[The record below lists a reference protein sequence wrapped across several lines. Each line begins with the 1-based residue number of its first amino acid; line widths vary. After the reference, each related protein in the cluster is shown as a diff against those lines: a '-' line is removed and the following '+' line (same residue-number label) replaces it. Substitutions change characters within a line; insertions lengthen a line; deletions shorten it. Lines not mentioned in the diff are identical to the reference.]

1 MRRDEAAEQRS
12 LHGELEVVQ
21 TEHAQKL
28 GEVQEEQRKLKC
40 RLEQLRQQGCRC
52 REQQGA
58 EQQQESHYAT
68 QVGHAYTSHS
78 LLSGGKYK
86 NIVVH
91 LIAHDTYH

>member
-1 MRRDEAAEQRS
+1 MRRDEVAEQRH

-68 QVGHAYTSHS
+68 QVGHVPSLQPPSDYSTSETN
-78 LLSGGKYK
+78 Y
-86 NIVVH
+86 
-91 LIAHDTYH
+91 A